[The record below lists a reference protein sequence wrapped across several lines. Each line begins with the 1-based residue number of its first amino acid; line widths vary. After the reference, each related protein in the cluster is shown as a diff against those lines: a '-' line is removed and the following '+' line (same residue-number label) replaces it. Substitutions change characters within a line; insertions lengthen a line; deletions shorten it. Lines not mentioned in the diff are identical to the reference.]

1 MICTL
6 SNYIKPWEIETPLS
20 SFNVELDRTMIY
32 IFVSLFHISSAAVTL
47 NCSPQDDFDL
57 PVFMTSGDFTIG
69 GFFPLHYRVEL
80 HPTDYI
86 KRPLAAKCRG

>member
-47 NCSPQDDFDL
+47 NCYFKFYKAIFVNLNADL
-57 PVFMTSGDFTIG
+57 IQ
-69 GFFPLHYRVEL
+69 EL
-80 HPTDYI
+80 SAG
-86 KRPLAAKCRG
+86 LSL